1 MLNNSL
7 TVIDACNPLRI
18 YIKSYDLETS
28 SGGRQ
33 GKGKTDIPETNDAQD
48 SLFLPIPCKKLL
60 HPRR

>member
-1 MLNNSL
+1 MLDNSL

-33 GKGKTDIPETNDAQD
+33 GKGKTDVA
-48 SLFLPIPCKKLL
+48 
-60 HPRR
+60 